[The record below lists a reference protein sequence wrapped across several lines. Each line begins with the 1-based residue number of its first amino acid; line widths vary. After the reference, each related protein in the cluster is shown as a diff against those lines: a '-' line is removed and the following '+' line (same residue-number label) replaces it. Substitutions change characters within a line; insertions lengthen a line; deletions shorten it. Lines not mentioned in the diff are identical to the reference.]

1 MPNSNVERVQ
11 FQSARKFL
19 NRQSAV
25 GSLMRSM
32 LLVFDVDWEHS
43 HVFGIRQR
51 TSIEEALEAPDVGY
65 INKGYSSFDEKGFP

>member
-1 MPNSNVERVQ
+1 
-11 FQSARKFL
+11 
-19 NRQSAV
+19 
-25 GSLMRSM
+25 MRSM

-51 TSIEEALEAPDVGY
+51 TFIEEALEAPDVGY